1 MFLRRLRARIVRAHR
16 VLIPLVLV
24 AFASPALA
32 GPLVHCLEGAEG
44 PRIVAAA
51 SHCPSMAEAAPQPVD
66 PVHLPV
72 SDEAVGTGPGAGG
85 VVASVALQ
93 APGVVIHFGGLLPP
107 ILDLLPSRDDAYRGS
122 GPPTGASTSG
132 PAGAAVGRSVRLQ
145 I

>member
-1 MFLRRLRARIVRAHR
+1 MLRRLRVRAAR
-16 VLIPLVLV
+16 VPRAIIALVLV
-24 AFASPALA
+24 AFVSPTMA
-32 GPLVHCLEGAEG
+32 GPLVHCLEGTEG
-44 PRIVAAA
+44 PRIIAAT
-51 SHCPSMAEAAPQPVD
+51 SHCPSMAEAAPQAGD

-72 SDEAVGTGPGAGG
+72 LDEAVGTGPGAGG

-107 ILDLLPSRDDAYRGS
+107 ILELLPSRDDAYRGS

-132 PAGAAVGRSVRLQ
+132 PAGAVVGRSVRLL